1 VAKYRRN
8 IALTQK
14 SLGNLF
20 KDQRKFTLAQATIR
34 QALAIAEKLVDEF
47 PEVPDYR
54 GILANSHNDLGV
66 AFGHQGKI
74 REAEASYRAGLAS
87 WEKLAAD
94 FPAVPDYRKSLAVL
108 YSNVG
113 QVLRVQGKQEAEPV
127 LRQGLAIGEK
137 LVDEY
142 PTVPDYRCVLGMI
155 QSSLGSTF
163 LLVNKEPE
171 KALPWCD
178 KAIATQEEALRRG
191 GSLDPVQRTLRQAH
205 GHRADA
211 LSTLQ
216 RHAEA
221 LKDYDKLVELAPEPE
236 RPLRRSVRAVGRMRA
251 GQVAAAIEEAEELAK
266 EGDSIVLYN
275 VACVYALASKS
286 PKDNPISPELQ
297 AKYAERAI
305 ALLRQA
311 VAKGYGNAHEMKND
325 DDLKSLRPRDDFQ
338 KLLRE
343 IQK

>member
-1 VAKYRRN
+1 
-8 IALTQK
+8 
-14 SLGNLF
+14 
-20 KDQRKFTLAQATIR
+20 
-34 QALAIAEKLVDEF
+34 
-47 PEVPDYR
+47 
-54 GILANSHNDLGV
+54 LGV
-66 AFGHQGKI
+66 AFGKQGKI
-74 REAEASYRAGLAS
+74 REAEAAYRAGLVRFS
-87 WEKLAAD
+87 QLAAD
-94 FPAVPDYRKSLAVL
+94 FPAVPYYRNGLVTL
-108 YSNVG
+108 YHNVG
-113 QVLRVQGKQEAEPV
+113 QALGFQGKQEAETL
-127 LRQGLAIGEK
+127 LRQALAIGEK

-142 PTVPDYRCVLGMI
+142 PTVPEYRLVLGLI
-155 QSSLGSTF
+155 QSSLGGTF
-163 LLVNKEPE
+163 LSVSKEPE

-178 KAIATQEEALRRG
+178 KAIATGEEALRRG
-191 GSLDPVQRTLRQAH
+191 GSFDRVQRTLRVAH

-211 LSTLQ
+211 LSALQ

-236 RPLRRSVRAVGRMRA
+236 RPLRRSTRAVGRIRA

-266 EGDSIVLYN
+266 KGDSVVLYN

-286 PKDNPISPELQ
+286 TKANPISPELQ
-297 AKYAERAI
+297 AKYAERAV

-311 VAKGYGNAHEMKND
+311 VAKGYRNAHEMKND